1 MNAPIEPQAPEEG
14 LATGVA
20 NEASVPEASNS
31 HAAAKKE
38 KASEANGR
46 TTGTEAPMTAD
57 GHAKAGTETNAS
69 AEPQANQER
78 ILGTAPVG
86 MLFGRYALTTLV
98 GYLAQIVMVILEG
111 LVIGQGL
118 GAAGL
123 ACITVVLPLELLNLA
138 LGGALGSG
146 TASLVGELRG
156 SGDEQGAQKAFSQ
169 GFWLTAYLVIA
180 VSALIWINARPVAEL
195 LGATGD
201 LVDEVTSFVR
211 TLMLLYPFCSLG
223 QLLMACLRT
232 DEKPHVAS
240 GITVASSTLSFLCLF
255 TMVIV
260 LKRSFASTALYF
272 GLSTALWFSAIFY
285 VNGSRKSGLHVS
297 LKEMRLSPAIAST
310 ILRRGIP
317 LFGVQ
322 AASLVYTTVI
332 NNYLGSLGGGSDL
345 AAFSVINGYV
355 IYLLDM
361 ACLASTMGLA
371 PIASYNAGAHKPKRL
386 VSLLRVSTIGT
397 TAALACVVAIVMA
410 SAEPISAFFLGA
422 DASDAEL
429 LALTVSHF
437 LPILIAAPLGFSAQV
452 ASAYFQAI
460 GREGISTVLS
470 TCRYLIFAV
479 PLIVALSIPFGID
492 GVWWA
497 QPVADVLAA
506 TLSLAF
512 CIREAHKLRAQA

>member
-1 MNAPIEPQAPEEG
+1 MSAESEPQG
-14 LATGVA
+14 
-20 NEASVPEASNS
+20 S
-31 HAAAKKE
+31 
-38 KASEANGR
+38 
-46 TTGTEAPMTAD
+46 
-57 GHAKAGTETNAS
+57 
-69 AEPQANQER
+69 QER

-86 MLFGRYALTTLV
+86 RLFGHYALTTLV

-123 ACITVVLPLELLNLA
+123 ACITLVLPLELLNLA

-146 TASLVGELRG
+146 TSSLVGELRG
-156 SGDEQGAQKAFSQ
+156 SGDEKGAQEAFSQ
-169 GFWLTAYLVIA
+169 GFWLTAYVVAAL
-180 VSALIWINARPVAEL
+180 SALIWLNAPQVAEL

-201 LVDEVTSFVR
+201 LAGDVTRFIR

-240 GITVASSTLSFLCLF
+240 AITVASSALSFLCLF

-272 GLSTALWFSAIFY
+272 GLSTALWFSAILY
-285 VNGSRKSGLHVS
+285 VNGSRKSGLRVTFAGMRVS
-297 LKEMRLSPAIAST
+297 PTVAKT

-332 NNYLGSLGGGSDL
+332 NNYLGSLGGDGDL

-371 PIASYNAGAHKPKRL
+371 PIASYNAGAGKPKRL
-386 VSLLRVSTIGT
+386 ISLLRASMGGT
-397 TAALACVVAIVMA
+397 TVALAAVVGVVMW
-410 SAEPISAFFLGA
+410 SAKPISAFFLGA
-422 DASDAEL
+422 DAADAGL

-437 LPILIAAPLGFSAQV
+437 LPILVAAPLGFSAQV
-452 ASAYFQAI
+452 ASAYFQAV

-470 TCRYLIFAV
+470 VCRYLIFAV
-479 PLIVALSIPFGID
+479 PLIVALSVPFGIE

-497 QPVADVLAA
+497 QPVADTLAA
-506 TLSLAF
+506 ALSLFF
-512 CIREAHKLRAQA
+512 CAREARALRA

>member
-1 MNAPIEPQAPEEG
+1 MNASDGSQAPKG
-14 LATGVA
+14 RFT
-20 NEASVPEASNS
+20 PEAPI
-31 HAAAKKE
+31 AT
-38 KASEANGR
+38 NGP
-46 TTGTEAPMTAD
+46 TEAAETASTQ
-57 GHAKAGTETNAS
+57 AVATA

-78 ILGTAPVG
+78 ILGTAPVAA
-86 MLFGRYALTTLV
+86 LFGRYALTTLV

-146 TASLVGELRG
+146 TSSLVGELRG
-156 SGDEQGAQKAFSQ
+156 SGDEKGAQEAFSQ
-169 GFWLTAYLVIA
+169 GFWLTAYLVVA
-180 VSALIWINARPVAEL
+180 VSALIWINARAVAEL

-260 LKRSFASTALYF
+260 LRRSFASTALYF
-272 GLSTALWFSAIFY
+272 GLSTALWFCAIFY
-285 VNGSRKSGLHVS
+285 VNGSRNSGLRVT
-297 LKEMRLSPAIAST
+297 LRGMRLSPTVAKT

-332 NNYLGSLGGGSDL
+332 NNYLGSLGGDGDL

-386 VSLLRVSTIGT
+386 VSLLRVSMAGT
-397 TAALACVVAIVMA
+397 TVALAVVVGIVMA
-410 SAEPISAFFLGA
+410 CAEPISAFFLGA
-422 DASDAEL
+422 DASDASL

-452 ASAYFQAI
+452 ASAYFQAV

-470 TCRYLIFAV
+470 VCRYLIFAV
-479 PLIVALSIPFGID
+479 PLIVALSAPFGIE

-506 TLSLAF
+506 ALSLVF
-512 CIREAHKLRAQA
+512 CIREGRDLRAQG

>member
-1 MNAPIEPQAPEEG
+1 MNASNESQEPQGG
-14 LATGVA
+14 LTTDSPSAADAATAGGNAEAQAGIVAEAGTA
-20 NEASVPEASNS
+20 NEAT
-31 HAAAKKE
+31 AADE
-38 KASEANGR
+38 SQ
-46 TTGTEAPMTAD
+46 
-57 GHAKAGTETNAS
+57 AG
-69 AEPQANQER
+69 QER
-78 ILGTAPVG
+78 ILGTAPVAT
-86 MLFGRYALTTLV
+86 LFGRYALTTLV

-146 TASLVGELRG
+146 TSSLVGELRG
-156 SGDEQGAQKAFSQ
+156 AGDEAGAQKAFSQ
-169 GFWLTAYLVIA
+169 GFWLTAYLVTA
-180 VSALIWINARPVAEL
+180 LSALIWINAAQVAEL

-201 LVDEVTSFVR
+201 LAGDVTRFIR

-240 GITVASSTLSFLCLF
+240 AITVASSALSFLCLF
-255 TMVIV
+255 TTVIV
-260 LKRSFASTALYF
+260 LKLGFGATGLYF
-272 GLSTALWFSAIFY
+272 GLSTALWFTAIIY
-285 VNGSRKSGLHVS
+285 MNGSRHSGLRVTLS
-297 LKEMRLSPAIAST
+297 EMRLSPEIAKT
-310 ILRRGIP
+310 ILRRGVP

-332 NNYLGSLGGGSDL
+332 NNYLGSLGGDGDL

-371 PIASYNAGAHKPKRL
+371 PIASYNAGAGKPKRL
-386 VSLLRVSTIGT
+386 ISLLRVSMGGT
-397 TAALACVVAIVMA
+397 VVALAVVVGIVMA
-410 SAEPISAFFLGA
+410 AAEPVSAFFLGA
-422 DASDAEL
+422 DASDAAL

-452 ASAYFQAI
+452 ASAYFQAV

-470 TCRYLIFAV
+470 VSRYLIFAV
-479 PLIVALSIPFGID
+479 PLIVVLSVPFGIE

-506 TLSLAF
+506 ALSLFF
-512 CIREAHKLRAQA
+512 CVREARSLRAQA